1 MKSEKDVEMSSL
13 RKIGFRILFTLIL
26 PVYLVLEKTLYRK
39 QDCDYL
45 GCAGEGKLQNAR
57 PCPRCSGSGDVLER
71 KNFLSRRLV

>member
-1 MKSEKDVEMSSL
+1 
-13 RKIGFRILFTLIL
+13 
-26 PVYLVLEKTLYRK
+26 VYLVLEKTLYRK